1 MISGDDWRTILD
13 FTAVGGIAFMGGL
26 LVRYGRRARLFGLD
40 FAAMVQDWHG
50 HAADPARGVDFVA
63 PVPQRLAALE
73 YELRRN
79 GGVTTNPATGQVI
92 AGSQKDISSAILE
105 LLQQFASSQ
114 GAIEGDRLKN
124 KRPQ

>member
-1 MISGDDWRTILD
+1 MGGGDWSTILD
-13 FTAVGGIAFMGGL
+13 FTAVGGIAFLGGV
-26 LVRYGRRARLFGLD
+26 LVRYGRRARRFGVD

-50 HAADPARGVDFVA
+50 HPADLARGVEAQA

-79 GGVTTNPATGQVI
+79 GGVVTNPVTGKVI
-92 AGSQKDISSAILE
+92 EGSQKDISAAVLE

-114 GAIEGDRLKN
+114 GAIEGDRLQN